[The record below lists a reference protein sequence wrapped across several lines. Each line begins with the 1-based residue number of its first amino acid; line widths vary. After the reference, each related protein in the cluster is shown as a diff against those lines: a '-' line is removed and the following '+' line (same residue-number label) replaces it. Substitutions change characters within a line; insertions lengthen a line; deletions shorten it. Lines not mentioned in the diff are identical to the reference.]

1 MVKYTLKRLG
11 YAIVTLF
18 VLVTLTFFMQR
29 LLPGDPFV
37 GEKALPEATMAA
49 LRAKY
54 GLDQPV
60 WMQYLMYLG
69 NVLHGDLGLSLQNNR
84 PVTDIIAESFA
95 VSADVGIRAVAF
107 AFVLGVLL
115 GTCLLYTSRCV

>member
-54 GLDQPV
+54 GPGPAGVD
-60 WMQYLMYLG
+60 
-69 NVLHGDLGLSLQNNR
+69 
-84 PVTDIIAESFA
+84 A
-95 VSADVGIRAVAF
+95 VSDV
-107 AFVLGVLL
+107 
-115 GTCLLYTSRCV
+115 SRQCPARRFGSFPAK

>member
-49 LRAKY
+49 LRPNMA
-54 GLDQPV
+54 
-60 WMQYLMYLG
+60 W
-69 NVLHGDLGLSLQNNR
+69 
-84 PVTDIIAESFA
+84 
-95 VSADVGIRAVAF
+95 
-107 AFVLGVLL
+107 
-115 GTCLLYTSRCV
+115 TSRCGCSI

>member
-84 PVTDIIAESFA
+84 PVTDIIA
-95 VSADVGIRAVAF
+95 D
-107 AFVLGVLL
+107 
-115 GTCLLYTSRCV
+115 